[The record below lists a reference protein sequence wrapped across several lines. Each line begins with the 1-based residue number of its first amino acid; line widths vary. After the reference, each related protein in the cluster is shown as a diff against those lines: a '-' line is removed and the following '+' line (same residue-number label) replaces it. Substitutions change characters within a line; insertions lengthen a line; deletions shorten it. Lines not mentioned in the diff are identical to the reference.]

1 MLLSTTLVGLQLV
14 MLMLTPRIESK
25 SSSEEQQRFKIW
37 LAKKAC
43 DELLLNA
50 TKPDDG
56 GLYCPPVW
64 DNIMCW
70 PNYTKA
76 GQTVGQNC
84 ASYITGFLTTAKA
97 WRYCEE
103 DGRWQRHP
111 DDRVNSSW
119 TNFTFCHE
127 SDVPQVL
134 LNMYNIRKI
143 SSAGYSVSL
152 VCLVVATSIMVFLKR
167 LHCQRNTIHINLF
180 ISFILRAVLSLLV
193 DSVLENGFLPKD
205 VIVRNDGIKIFDES
219 GPHWECKLLTTL
231 HQYSLGVNYMWI
243 FVEGLYLHTL
253 VFFSVF
259 SQSKKFFKIYI
270 IIGWVFPLLNVIA
283 WVLVRIYAN
292 NTFCW
297 NTHDFGYYWILNA
310 PIVISIIINFI
321 FFLNIIRML
330 FTKIR
335 NTNSGDPG
343 RYKKLAK
350 STLVLIPLFGVY
362 YIYFIIV
369 TYHKDY
375 HFSVIHL
382 YMEMTLNSFQ
392 GTVIAFLFCF
402 LNGEVRAEIMKKW
415 NRHWLRRQSVVSSR
429 SSRAFSTTS
438 FYIGRDRAS
447 VSQGPGLPDIL
458 YRDGFAVTPPSSPS
472 NNNNASKVHKVA
484 SMPKMPFWSTSLP
497 KPIPRVA
504 SSPKVTFS
512 CSEFITDN
520 VNLSVGGSSP
530 KMKNGILTNGVTRGN
545 SDEDEKKTLLTN
557 GSPPSRKDSIDS
569 NGHRVQKVRESVSPM
584 LRGGNSEGSPHM
596 SHVCS
601 APVLPPLLDEDEE
614 NSETTQML

>member
-1 MLLSTTLVGLQLV
+1 
-14 MLMLTPRIESK
+14 
-25 SSSEEQQRFKIW
+25 
-37 LAKKAC
+37 
-43 DELLLNA
+43 
-50 TKPDDG
+50 
-56 GLYCPPVW
+56 
-64 DNIMCW
+64 
-70 PNYTKA
+70 
-76 GQTVGQNC
+76 
-84 ASYITGFLTTAKA
+84 
-97 WRYCEE
+97 
-103 DGRWQRHP
+103 
-111 DDRVNSSW
+111 
-119 TNFTFCHE
+119 
-127 SDVPQVL
+127 
-134 LNMYNIRKI
+134 
-143 SSAGYSVSL
+143 
-152 VCLVVATSIMVFLKR
+152 
-167 LHCQRNTIHINLF
+167 
-180 ISFILRAVLSLLV
+180 
-193 DSVLENGFLPKD
+193 
-205 VIVRNDGIKIFDES
+205 
-219 GPHWECKLLTTL
+219 
-231 HQYSLGVNYMWI
+231 
-243 FVEGLYLHTL
+243 
-253 VFFSVF
+253 
-259 SQSKKFFKIYI
+259 
-270 IIGWVFPLLNVIA
+270 
-283 WVLVRIYAN
+283 
-292 NTFCW
+292 CW

-458 YRDGFAVTPPSSPS
+458 SRDGFALTPPSSPPP
-472 NNNNASKVHKVA
+472 NNNASKVHKVA

-520 VNLSVGGSSP
+520 ANLSVGGSSP

-569 NGHRVQKVRESVSPM
+569 NGHRVQKVREPVSPM

>member
-1 MLLSTTLVGLQLV
+1 
-14 MLMLTPRIESK
+14 
-25 SSSEEQQRFKIW
+25 
-37 LAKKAC
+37 
-43 DELLLNA
+43 
-50 TKPDDG
+50 
-56 GLYCPPVW
+56 LYCPPVW

-270 IIGWVFPLLNVIA
+270 IIGW
-283 WVLVRIYAN
+283 
-292 NTFCW
+292 
-297 NTHDFGYYWILNA
+297 
-310 PIVISIIINFI
+310 
-321 FFLNIIRML
+321 
-330 FTKIR
+330 
-335 NTNSGDPG
+335 
-343 RYKKLAK
+343 
-350 STLVLIPLFGVY
+350 
-362 YIYFIIV
+362 
-369 TYHKDY
+369 
-375 HFSVIHL
+375 
-382 YMEMTLNSFQ
+382 
-392 GTVIAFLFCF
+392 
-402 LNGEVRAEIMKKW
+402 
-415 NRHWLRRQSVVSSR
+415 
-429 SSRAFSTTS
+429 
-438 FYIGRDRAS
+438 
-447 VSQGPGLPDIL
+447 
-458 YRDGFAVTPPSSPS
+458 
-472 NNNNASKVHKVA
+472 
-484 SMPKMPFWSTSLP
+484 
-497 KPIPRVA
+497 
-504 SSPKVTFS
+504 
-512 CSEFITDN
+512 
-520 VNLSVGGSSP
+520 
-530 KMKNGILTNGVTRGN
+530 
-545 SDEDEKKTLLTN
+545 
-557 GSPPSRKDSIDS
+557 
-569 NGHRVQKVRESVSPM
+569 
-584 LRGGNSEGSPHM
+584 
-596 SHVCS
+596 
-601 APVLPPLLDEDEE
+601 
-614 NSETTQML
+614 